1 MQTALSFILSHF
13 FVRGKEQV
21 RWRDS
26 KGRFVKRDT
35 MTRVTLGC
43 KGIDVRGIPVLHNY
57 KSFTLTFWTT
67 GKIDKAYLTER
78 LIIKMEHYLGYEQ
91 ALWWFTYAIGYG
103 EQEVEYDESLEGKT
117 EFEIR

>member
-1 MQTALSFILSHF
+1 VQKALSFILSHF

-26 KGRFVKRDT
+26 KGRFVKRLT

-43 KGIDVRGIPVLHNY
+43 KHIPVLHKY
-57 KSFTLTFWTT
+57 QSFTLTFWTT
-67 GKIDKAYLTER
+67 GKIDRAHLTER
-78 LIIKMEHYLGYEQ
+78 LIIKMEHHLGYEQ
-91 ALWWFTYAIGYG
+91 AVWWFNYAIGYG
-103 EQEVEYDESLEGKT
+103 EQEVMYDESLEGKT

>member
-1 MQTALSFILSHF
+1 MQTALSLVLSHF
-13 FVRGKEQV
+13 FVRDKEQV

-26 KGRFVKRDT
+26 KGRFVKRLT

-43 KGIDVRGIPVLHNY
+43 KHIPVLHRY
-57 KSFTLTFWTT
+57 QSFTLTFWTT
-67 GKIDKAYLTER
+67 GKIDPWRDYLSER

-91 ALWWFTYAIGYG
+91 ALWWFNYAIGYG
-103 EQEVEYDESLEGKT
+103 EQEVMYDESLEGKT